1 MVEFE
6 IAKERWIKGKEQLI
20 DINKFI
26 KLLSSTIGYC
36 ERGKKEKDEIIREMQ
51 CDAKVIEDKLDKLEK
66 GLTRAVL

>member
-1 MVEFE
+1 M
-6 IAKERWIKGKEQLI
+6 
-20 DINKFI
+20 
-26 KLLSSTIGYC
+26 SSAIGYC